1 MTSAKGKKYRQEGVQ
16 DMCVGGDMGAVL
28 DRVWR
33 DLKMKTETQ
42 KVWRLF
48 LLDTQVYV

>member
-1 MTSAKGKKYRQEGVQ
+1 MSAKGKKQRQEGVQ
-16 DMCVGGDMGAVL
+16 DVCVGGHGCCSRQ
-28 DRVWR
+28 RVWR

-48 LLDTQVYV
+48 LLDTQAHV